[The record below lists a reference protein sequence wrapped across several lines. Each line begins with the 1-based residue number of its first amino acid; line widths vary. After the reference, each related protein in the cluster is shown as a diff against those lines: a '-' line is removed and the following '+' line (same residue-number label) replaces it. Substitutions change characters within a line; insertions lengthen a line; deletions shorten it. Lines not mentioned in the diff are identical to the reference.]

1 MMMMMMMLM
10 MMVVVMMVRVGK
22 HLVSSR
28 THLLSTCSMGDGEYG
43 AAIPSWPS
51 YDSVVVLDHP

>member
-1 MMMMMMMLM
+1 
-10 MMVVVMMVRVGK
+10 MMVRVGK